1 MDYKEKLVEGAK
13 QFGIELTAKQ
23 VEQFI
28 NYMDI
33 LNEWN
38 QKMNLTGLEE
48 PDAIVIK
55 HFLDSISCVEGM
67 DIDGNERII
76 DVGTGAGFPGMP
88 LKIIYPD
95 LKVTLLDS
103 LKKRINFLEH
113 VAIEL
118 GLKDVE
124 CIHGRAEDYGQDKK
138 YREKYDY
145 VLARAVAS
153 LDVLS
158 EYTLPFVKVGGSF
171 VAQRGTNVKEE
182 VVEGTNAIEIL
193 GGMIMDVVEV
203 DLPYT
208 DAERNLVIIDKVVA
222 TPNNYPRRA
231 GKPKKKPL

>member
-1 MDYKEKLVEGAK
+1 VNYKEKLVEGAK
-13 QFGIELTAKQ
+13 QFEIDLTEKQ

-28 NYMDI
+28 DYMNI

-48 PDAIVIK
+48 PEEIVIK
-55 HFLDSISCVEGM
+55 HFLDSISCVRGM
-67 DIDGNERII
+67 DIQENQKII
-76 DVGTGAGFPGMP
+76 DVGTGAGFPGVP
-88 LKIIYPD
+88 LKIIYPN
-95 LKVTLLDS
+95 LQVTLLDS
-103 LKKRINFLEH
+103 LKKRISFLEH
-113 VAIEL
+113 VVSEL
-118 GLKDVE
+118 GLEDVE
-124 CIHGRAEDYGQDKK
+124 CIHGRAEDFGQDKN
-138 YREKYDY
+138 YREQYDY
-145 VLARAVAS
+145 ALARAVAS

-182 VVEGTNAIEIL
+182 VIEGSNAIEIL
-193 GGMIMDVVEV
+193 GGIIVDVIAI

-231 GKPKKKPL
+231 GKPKKSPL